1 MAASL
6 LSQAGVKAGDIGVRV
21 SDKAEFKGFTSAL
34 GVAHFLGVQFARIP
48 ARFRQAQLLS
58 PESHSGVPPDHLRGV
73 RQHLF
78 AGAPA
83 ANLAQSE
90 YGCLCL
96 NIYAPASTVTSGEK
110 LPVLVWI
117 HGGGWTIENGN
128 ADFSGDFLVHHSVK
142 KDKPIVFVSIN
153 YRMGSFGF
161 LSSSELTEE
170 ALSHGEAGWTNQ
182 GLNDQRLGLEWVKN
196 YIHLF
201 GGDGSNVTIAGESAG
216 AWSVLAHLRSDQP
229 LCRRGI
235 LQSAPS
241 WSMMKP
247 SAAQAKFDQ
256 LVQSA
261 GISPTATAAEKIAA
275 LRSASPED
283 LIAWNGPLT
292 SPNWDSKWFVGHASP
307 EAPLDCAEPFPTWV
321 QAVVSGTMRDELS
334 VFGLDK
340 LWSTKASVL
349 SSLRNLLSLPGDPSF
364 CSEVLAEY
372 GIQDDSLD
380 VVAVR
385 AFGSILA
392 DACFSRVP
400 FNLADACSPSN
411 NSASPSLYIYRFDQ
425 HDEEESSVLN
435 GAAFHTLDNAYVSR
449 YPAVAGPAAPISC
462 QTTADLFSQMIL
474 RLSYGEAPWQAYGDL
489 GAQNVFDGA
498 HTRLETVDRGAQRW
512 RKLLTNEDRV
522 NRFARLF
529 YDMLNQSP
537 RGEGEGP

>member
-1 MAASL
+1 MSTSL
-6 LSQAGVKAGDIGVRV
+6 LLQAGAKIGDISVRI
-21 SDKAEFKGFTSAL
+21 SAEAELKGFTSAL

-48 ARFRQAQLLS
+48 AR
-58 PESHSGVPPDHLRGV
+58 HSGVVDATEYGPICPQPPDHLRGV

-83 ANLAQSE
+83 ANLSQSE
-90 YGCLCL
+90 YDCLRL
-96 NIYAPASTVTSGEK
+96 NIYAPASAVTSGEK
-110 LPVLVWI
+110 LPVFVWI

-161 LSSSELTEE
+161 LSSLELTEE
-170 ALSHGEAGWTNQ
+170 ALSHGEAGWANQ

-229 LCRRGI
+229 LCRRGL

-247 SAAQAKFDQ
+247 SEAQAKFDR

-283 LIAWNGPLT
+283 LIAWNGPIT
-292 SPNWDSKWFVGHASP
+292 FPNWDPKWFA
-307 EAPLDCAEPFPTWV
+307 LI
-321 QAVVSGTMRDELS
+321 SGTMRDEMS
-334 VFGLDK
+334 FFGLEK
-340 LWSTKASVL
+340 GWSTKASVL
-349 SSLRNLLSLPGDPSF
+349 TSLRNLLSLPPGDPSF
-364 CSEVLAEY
+364 YSEVLAEY
-372 GIQDDSLD
+372 GIQDDSPD
-380 VVAVR
+380 TVAVQ

-400 FNLADACSPSN
+400 FNLADACCRSN

-425 HDEEESSVLN
+425 HDEEESI
-435 GAAFHTLDNAYVSR
+435 
-449 YPAVAGPAAPISC
+449 AGPAAPISC

-474 RLSYGEAPWQAYGDL
+474 RLSYGEAPWQEYGVA
-489 GAQNVFDGA
+489 GARNVFDGSR
-498 HTRLETVDRGAQRW
+498 TRLEIVDRGAQRW
-512 RKLLTNEDRV
+512 RKLLTTQDRV

-529 YDMLNQSP
+529 YDLLNKDP
-537 RGEGEGP
+537 DGEGEDE